1 MLILCK
7 NAHSD
12 YRNKFICISK
22 YHIWSSGKL
31 HNLVI
36 TEPEVLVPLIFQLI
50 ACYEKGG
57 TTPHLESG
65 SFKLLFIFITAGM
78 NNHISTYVL
87 LCFMLIDMAGWCP
100 L

>member
-7 NAHSD
+7 NALSD
-12 YRNKFICISK
+12 YRNKLICICK
-22 YHIWSSGKL
+22 YYIRSSGKL

-36 TEPEVLVPLIFQLI
+36 TEPKVLVPLIFQQM

-65 SFKLLFIFITAGM
+65 SLKLLFIFITAGM
-78 NNHISTYVL
+78 NSRIIY
-87 LCFMLIDMAGWCP
+87 
-100 L
+100 